1 MIASIGYKRSLFILV
16 LAVAVGVLA
25 FASYFVFAPKV
36 VSTQSELSTLQ
47 AQSSTLQ
54 GEVDQMRDSFAQF
67 DKKKVVFEDISR
79 MGFFNDQNRVLAR
92 ERFETLQKLS
102 KIISARYEIK
112 AANVLSQ
119 DIPIETGFVVM
130 ESPISIT
137 LTALDDID
145 IYRFI
150 YYLNYGFPGHV
161 TINSLEILREGEITP
176 EILKDIGTG
185 NPPSLITAT
194 MELEWRTMA
203 RKESIAPGNLSID
216 GGVDTSMQSG
226 EAIDE

>member
-1 MIASIGYKRSLFILV
+1 MIASIGYKRFLLIVIL
-16 LAVAVGVLA
+16 AAGTGIFA

-36 VSTQSELSTLQ
+36 ESTTSELSTLQ

-54 GEVDQMRDSFAQF
+54 GEIDQMRDSFAQF

-92 ERFETLQKLS
+92 ERFDTLQKLS
-102 KIISARYEIK
+102 KIISARYEIR

-161 TINSLEILREGEITP
+161 TINSLNIERNGEVTP
-176 EILKDIGTG
+176 EVLKDIGTG

-203 RKESIAPGNLSID
+203 RKESIAPGNIRGD
-216 GGVDTSMQSG
+216 AGV
-226 EAIDE
+226 EAAGDQQ

>member
-1 MIASIGYKRSLFILV
+1 MIASIGYKRFLLILV
-16 LAVAVGVLA
+16 LAAATGVLA

-54 GEVDQMRDSFAQF
+54 SEVDQMRDSFAQF
-67 DKKKVVFEDISR
+67 DRKKVVFEDISK

-112 AANVLSQ
+112 ATNVLSQ

-161 TINSLEILREGEITP
+161 TINHLEIVRDGEITP
-176 EILKDIGTG
+176 EVLKDIGTG
-185 NPPSLITAT
+185 KPPSLITAT

-216 GGVDTSMQSG
+216 AGADASAVNE
-226 EAIDE
+226 EASND

>member
-1 MIASIGYKRSLFILV
+1 MIASIGYKRFLFILV
-16 LAVAVGVLA
+16 LAIAVGILA

-54 GEVDQMRDSFAQF
+54 SEVDQMRDSFTQF

-216 GGVDTSMQSG
+216 GGIDTSMQSN

>member
-1 MIASIGYKRSLFILV
+1 MIASIGYKRFLFIIV
-16 LAVAVGVLA
+16 LAAATGILA
-25 FASYFVFAPKV
+25 FASYFVFAPKLV
-36 VSTQSELSTLQ
+36 TTKAELSTLEAQ
-47 AQSSTLQ
+47 ASTLQ
-54 GEVDQMRDSFAQF
+54 SEVDQMRDSFAQF
-67 DKKKVVFEDISR
+67 DKKKVVFEDISK

-92 ERFETLQKLS
+92 ERFDTLQKLS

-161 TINSLEILREGEITP
+161 TINNLEIQRDGEITP

-185 NPPSLITAT
+185 NPPSLVTAT

-203 RKESIAPGNLSID
+203 RKESIAPGTLS
-216 GGVDTSMQSG
+216 VDAGAEDVGAQP
-226 EAIDE
+226 